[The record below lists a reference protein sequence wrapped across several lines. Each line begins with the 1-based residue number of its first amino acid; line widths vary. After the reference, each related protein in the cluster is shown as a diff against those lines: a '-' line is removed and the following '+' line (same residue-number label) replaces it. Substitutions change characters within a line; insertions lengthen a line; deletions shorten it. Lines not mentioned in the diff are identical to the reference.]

1 MPVEFGDYTAK
12 ASGLFNDHHNA
23 GSIAFAKSGK
33 VGSGDATYELNVDN
47 SVNGGPVNWSVN
59 VNAGNFS
66 MTHDHEGNISKKLD
80 FTVKQVPGLSMSWE
94 PAFSCAKGFGLG
106 SLSTKY
112 AHEKAVANFSLNLAS
127 PDNADFD
134 VSMAPF
140 KGCFSA
146 LNLGLKGNLSAS
158 GLKNGQWGFNMN
170 KGDLELGFHSTDLN
184 SQKGQGSIYK
194 ALPGNNTFCCYGVEA
209 STEDNSLAIAAAS
222 AGCCSQGWRYKLD
235 NKGTFSV
242 AKNAKL
248 NRSVGVCV
256 SAAINATNMS
266 AGGHSFGM
274 KFSFE

>member
-1 MPVEFGDYTAK
+1 MGLISRVSSRTYSQASHPTQTPKMPVEFGDYTAK

-33 VGSGDATYELNVDN
+33 GGS
-47 SVNGGPVNWSVN
+47 VNWSVN

-80 FTVKQVPGLSMSWE
+80 FTVKQVPGLSMSWA

-134 VSMAPF
+134 VSVAPF
-140 KGCFSA
+140 KGCLSA
-146 LNLGLKGNLSAS
+146 LNLGVKGNLSAS
-158 GLKNGQWGFNMN
+158 GLNNGQWGFNLN
-170 KGDLELGFHSTDLN
+170 QGDLELGFHSTDLN

-209 STEDNSLAIAAAS
+209 NTEDNSLAIAAAS
-222 AGCCSQGWRYKLD
+222 
-235 NKGTFSV
+235 
-242 AKNAKL
+242 
-248 NRSVGVCV
+248 
-256 SAAINATNMS
+256 
-266 AGGHSFGM
+266 
-274 KFSFE
+274 

>member
-1 MPVEFGDYTAK
+1 MGLISRVSSRTYSQASHPTQTPKMPVEFGDYTAK

-80 FTVKQVPGLSMSWE
+80 FTV
-94 PAFSCAKGFGLG
+94 
-106 SLSTKY
+106 
-112 AHEKAVANFSLNLAS
+112 NLAS

-146 LNLGLKGNLSAS
+146 VNLGLKGNLSAS
-158 GLKNGQWGFNMN
+158 GLKDGQWGFNMN
-170 KGDLELGFHSTDLN
+170 QGDLELGFHSTDLN

-209 STEDNSLAIAAAS
+209 NTEDNSLAIAAAS

-248 NRSVGVCV
+248 NRSVGVCG

>member
-23 GSIAFAKSGK
+23 GTLSFAKSGK
-33 VGSGDATYELNVDN
+33 VGSGDATYELTADN
-47 SVNGGPVNWSVN
+47 AVSGGPVNWKVA

-66 MTHDHEGNISKKLD
+66 MSHDHEGNISKKLD
-80 FTVKQVPGLSMSWE
+80 FTVKQVAGLSMSWE

-112 AHEKAVANFSLNLAS
+112 AHEKAVANFNLNLAS

-134 VSMAPF
+134 VSVAPF
-140 KGCFSA
+140 KGCLSA

-158 GLKNGQWGFNMN
+158 GLNDAAWGFNLN
-170 KGDLELGFHSTDLN
+170 KGDLEMGFHSTDLT
-184 SQKGQGSIYK
+184 SMTGAGSIYK

-209 STEDNSLAIAAAS
+209 NTADNTLALAAAS

-235 NKGTFSV
+235 NKGLFSV

-256 SAAINATNMS
+256 SAAVNATNLS
-266 AGGHSFGM
+266 AGGHSFGAH
-274 KFSFE
+274 FTFE

>member
-1 MPVEFGDYTAK
+1 MGLISRVSSRTYSQASHPTQTPKMPVEFGDYTAK

-23 GSIAFAKSGK
+23 GSLAFAKSGK

-80 FTVKQVPGLSMSWE
+80 FTVKQVPGLSMSWA

-127 PDNADFD
+127 PD
-134 VSMAPF
+134 
-140 KGCFSA
+140 
-146 LNLGLKGNLSAS
+146 
-158 GLKNGQWGFNMN
+158 
-170 KGDLELGFHSTDLN
+170 LN

-209 STEDNSLAIAAAS
+209 NTEDNSLAIAAAS